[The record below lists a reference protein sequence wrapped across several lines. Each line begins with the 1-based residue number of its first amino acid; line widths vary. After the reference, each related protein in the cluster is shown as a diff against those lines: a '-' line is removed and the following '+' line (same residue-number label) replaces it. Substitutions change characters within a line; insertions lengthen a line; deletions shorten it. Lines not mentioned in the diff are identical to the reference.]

1 MFTLTQKRLVQ
12 ESFAKV
18 ATIADDT
25 TALFYRRLF
34 ELDPPLQQIFCGNVA
49 EQRKKLM
56 QMLTTV
62 VKGLDNLE
70 QLGPA
75 IRELGRRHAMYGV
88 IDVDYE
94 KVGAALLW
102 TLEKTLGP
110 AFTPETREAWAAIYG
125 LVATAMIQA
134 GRQPAVIAA

>member
-12 ESFAKV
+12 ESFARV
-18 ATIADDT
+18 ATIADE
-25 TALFYRRLF
+25 ASVLFYRRLF
-34 ELDPPLQQIFCGNVA
+34 ELDPPLQQVFCGNIA
-49 EQRKKLM
+49 EQPKKLM

-62 VKGLDNLE
+62 VKGLDNLD

-94 KVGAALLW
+94 RVGAALLW

-110 AFTPETREAWAAIYG
+110 AFTPETREAWVAIYG
-125 LVATAMIQA
+125 LVATAMMQGA
-134 GRQPAVIAA
+134 REPAVAA